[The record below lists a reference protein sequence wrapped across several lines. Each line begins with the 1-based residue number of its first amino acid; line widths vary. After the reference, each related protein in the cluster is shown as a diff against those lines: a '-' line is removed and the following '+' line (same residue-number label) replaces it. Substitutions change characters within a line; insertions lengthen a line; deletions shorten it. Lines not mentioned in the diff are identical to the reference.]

1 MEGQA
6 QACMLVFVFELAL
19 ETQIEREGE
28 RERRRCLG
36 CRSDGWM
43 EMNWAA
49 APPTLLGPPVSYVAH
64 MTCLA
69 LPASAFFLFPSART
83 CCVFV
88 LGERVKDHG
97 LLFFFFFFSFL
108 PFSPTTCTGRDGRRR
123 APGP

>member
-1 MEGQA
+1 MDGD
-6 QACMLVFVFELAL
+6 EL
-19 ETQIEREGE
+19 G
-28 RERRRCLG
+28 RR
-36 CRSDGWM
+36 
-43 EMNWAA
+43 A

-108 PFSPTTCTGRDGRRR
+108 PFFPTTCTGRDGRRR